1 MIHTE
6 VHESLD
12 ALEQRELEEAIA
24 LSLGTSSVASDDS
37 PRPNE
42 APRKAPPPSLS
53 QHRTFLEVPV
63 LERPAM
69 LPFGVAPRDPV
80 PLPPA
85 QPPTSEQRILARQ
98 RLAALPTLFPPT
110 GAAWMQS
117 QLAQAKA
124 PPPVLP
130 PPSGRPDRE
139 RWYFFPS
146 MSVGDSFPI
155 RRRPPFPPVPE
166 RSDGESDNNSD
177 HDAFSDASTA
187 PSLSENHSDW
197 E

>member
-1 MIHTE
+1 MILDATGVIHTE

-98 RLAALPTLFPPT
+98 RLAALPTLFPP
-110 GAAWMQS
+110 
-117 QLAQAKA
+117 LA
-124 PPPVLP
+124 
-130 PPSGRPDRE
+130 RP
-139 RWYFFPS
+139 
-146 MSVGDSFPI
+146 GC
-155 RRRPPFPPVPE
+155 
-166 RSDGESDNNSD
+166 
-177 HDAFSDASTA
+177 
-187 PSLSENHSDW
+187 SLSLLKRKPLRLFYRLLVAVRIVNAGIFSPR
-197 E
+197 